1 VLLQQCDSRIE
12 DKKTHL
18 YTLQF
23 TRDMKQKLD
32 LNNTVLHNTS
42 SN

>member
-12 DKKTHL
+12 DKKNTFIYITIHKRHE
-18 YTLQF
+18 TK
-23 TRDMKQKLD
+23 T